1 VKNILN
7 ELIRNERGQALV
19 ITLGLLIIGGLT
31 ITPMLAHT
39 YTGLKAGQ
47 IHKEKVDEYYS
58 ADAGVELAL
67 WNLKSFELEVPEG
80 GQSALPQFT
89 MNAKTVGV
97 TVDNMDGQTYK
108 ITSTATSDDG
118 SSTTIESR
126 VRTFAVHAVM
136 STDPE
141 GLSWVRH
148 DAVINGDVYYAGE
161 YLIEDNAE
169 ITGTITQDEP
179 IDLGIDPEEYKAE
192 AQSGGIH
199 VGDLTIDS
207 SPYNLGPLYITGD
220 LKIDDDV
227 DVTLGGTVYV
237 EGRIVIGVKNDAI
250 GVTITGTGNLVAA
263 NQDEDDTA
271 IRIWSGVTIDLDNLP
286 LIMAACN
293 SGDIHAHGDSIN
305 ISGLLY
311 NTGGWVHIHA
321 KAPSSVYGALI
332 GTTVKVCEDTVVTFN
347 PDISELAPYE
357 WSIQGWHV
365 N

>member
-1 VKNILN
+1 M
-7 ELIRNERGQALV
+7 

-47 IHKEKVDEYYS
+47 IHKEKVDEYYA

-67 WNLKSFELEVPEG
+67 WNLRSYELEVPEG

-89 MNAKTVGV
+89 MNAKTVDV
-97 TVDNMDGQTYK
+97 AVDNMDGQTYK
-108 ITSTATSDDG
+108 ITATAISDGG
-118 SSTTIESR
+118 SSTTIESY
-126 VRTFAVHAVM
+126 VGGFAVHAVM

-169 ITGTITQDEP
+169 IIGTITQDDP
-179 IDLGIDPEEYKAE
+179 IGLGIDPEEYKAE
-192 AQSGGIH
+192 AQSGGTH
-199 VGDLTIDS
+199 YGDLTIDS
-207 SPYNLGPLYITGD
+207 SPYTLGPLYITGD
-220 LKIDDDV
+220 LTIDDDV

-237 EGRIVIGVKNDAI
+237 EGRIVIGNNEA
-250 GVTITGTGNLVAA
+250 VTITGTGNLVAA
-263 NQDEDDTA
+263 NQDEESKS
-271 IRIWSGVTIDLDNLP
+271 IHIKKKVTINLDNLP
-286 LIMAACN
+286 LIMAVYSSGEIKVEDECN
-293 SGDIHAHGDSIN
+293 ITGF
-305 ISGLLY
+305 LY

-321 KAPSSVYGALI
+321 RAPSSIYGALI

-347 PDISELAPYE
+347 PDISGLAPYE
-357 WSIQGWHV
+357 WGIQSWQI

>member
-1 VKNILN
+1 MKNILN
-7 ELIRNERGQALV
+7 ELMRNEKGQALV

-31 ITPMLAHT
+31 IAPTLAHM
-39 YTGLKAGQ
+39 YTGLKATQ
-47 IHKEKVDEYYS
+47 LHQEKTDEYYS

-67 WNLKSFELEVPEG
+67 WNLKSYELEVPEG

-89 MNAKTVGV
+89 MNAKTVDV
-97 TVDNMDGQTYK
+97 TVDNIAGQTYK
-108 ITSTATSDDG
+108 ITSKATSDDG

-169 ITGTITQDEP
+169 ITGTITQDDP
-179 IDLGIDPEEYKAE
+179 IDLGIDPEDYKVE
-192 AQSGGIH
+192 AQSGGTH
-199 VGDLTIDS
+199 YGDLTIDS
-207 SPYNLGPLYITGD
+207 SPYILGPSYITGD
-220 LKIDDDV
+220 LTIDDNV
-227 DVTLGGTVYV
+227 DVILGGTVYV
-237 EGRIVIGVKNDAI
+237 EGKIVIGVDKDAT

-263 NQDEDDTA
+263 NQDEEKEA
-271 IRIWSGVTIDLDNLP
+271 IRIWSGVTIDLDNLS

-293 SGDIHAHGDSIN
+293 SGNIHAHGDSIN
-305 ISGLLY
+305 IIGLLY

-347 PDISELAPYE
+347 PDVSGLAPYE
-357 WSIQGWHV
+357 WQIQGWRIK
-365 N
+365 